1 MVDSLGSNL
10 YLPDSKFDP
19 RSEELRVTEDHLK
32 QFHDEGFFVLEQV
45 IPEQVLDDLRTEC
58 QKSLDTQIEDME
70 RVGAETLGLSH
81 KEKRYSLPCRHE
93 ESPSLEQFLFGD
105 LMMEVVGSVLS
116 PDAYL
121 FLELFV
127 VKWPRTGL
135 PFAWHQ
141 DSGYLL
147 GNPHKP
153 YLSLWCA
160 LDDMTEENGALY
172 VLPYSHTGSRAVVQ
186 HEKDKSVNDLVGY
199 QGSDPGVA
207 LPVPSGSIIA
217 LSSTTF
223 HSSGPNLTDHPR
235 RAFLASY
242 SPEPITD
249 RKGRLWNQAVPF
261 IQGGK
266 RIF

>member
-1 MVDSLGSNL
+1 MQ
-10 YLPDSKFDP
+10 
-19 RSEELRVTEDHLK
+19 VTKDDIK
-32 QFHDEGFFVLEQV
+32 QFHEEGYFVLES
-45 IPEQVLDDLRTEC
+45 IMAEQELTELRIDC
-58 QKSLDTQIEDME
+58 QKNLDLQVASME

-93 ESPSLEQFLFGD
+93 DSPCLERFLFGD
-105 LMMEVVGSVLS
+105 LMMEIIRSVLGQ
-116 PDAYL
+116 DAYL
-121 FLELFV
+121 FLELFL

-153 YLSLWCA
+153 YVSLWCA

-172 VLPYSHTGSRAVVQ
+172 VLPYSCAGSKEVVE
-186 HEKDKSVNDLVGY
+186 HKRDRKVNDLVGY
-199 QGSDPGVA
+199 HGSEPGIAV
-207 LPVPSGSIIA
+207 PVPSGSIIVM
-217 LSSTTF
+217 SSTTF
-223 HSSGPNLTDHPR
+223 HRSGANITNEAR

-249 RKGRLWNQAVPF
+249 RNGRLWNLAVPF
-261 IQGGK
+261 IEAGRRVVEPGA
-266 RIF
+266 RLP

>member
-1 MVDSLGSNL
+1 M
-10 YLPDSKFDP
+10 
-19 RSEELRVTEDHLK
+19 RVTEDDIK
-32 QFHDEGFFVLEQV
+32 QFHEEGYFVLES
-45 IPEQVLDDLRTEC
+45 IISEQDLTELRIEC
-58 QKSLDTQIEDME
+58 KKSLDLQVESME

-81 KEKRYSLPCRHE
+81 KGKRYSLPCRHE
-93 ESPSLEQFLFGD
+93 ESPCLERFLFGD
-105 LMMEVVGSVLS
+105 LMMEIVRPVLG

-127 VKWPRTGL
+127 IKWPRTGL

-153 YLSLWCA
+153 YVSLWCA

-172 VLPYSHTGSRAVVQ
+172 VLPYSRAESRGVVE
-186 HEKDKSVNDLVGY
+186 HKRDNIVNDLVGY
-199 QGSDPGVA
+199 RGSDPGIA
-207 LPVPSGSIIA
+207 IPVPSGSIIA

-223 HSSGPNLTDHPR
+223 HSSGANITDKPR

-249 RKGRLWNQAVPF
+249 RNGRLWNQAVPF
-261 IQGGK
+261 IEAGIRVVEFSAQ
-266 RIF
+266 RP

>member
-1 MVDSLGSNL
+1 
-10 YLPDSKFDP
+10 
-19 RSEELRVTEDHLK
+19 LRVTEQNSK
-32 QFHDEGFFVLEQV
+32 QFREEGYFVLESIICDQDLSGLQV
-45 IPEQVLDDLRTEC
+45 EC
-58 QKSLDTQIEDME
+58 QKYLDLQVESME
-70 RVGAETLGLSH
+70 RVGAETLGVSH
-81 KEKRYSLPCRHE
+81 KHKRYSLHCRHE
-93 ESPSLEQFLFGD
+93 ESPCLEQFLFGD
-105 LMMEVVGSVLS
+105 LLMDIVSPVLG

-127 VKWPRTGL
+127 MKWPRTGL

-153 YLSLWCA
+153 FVSLWCA

-172 VLPYSHTGSRAVVQ
+172 VLPYSRAESRGVVE
-186 HEKDKSVNDLVGY
+186 HKKDRLVNDLVGY
-199 QGSDPGVA
+199 NGSDPGIA
-207 LPVPSGSIIA
+207 LPVPSGSIIV

-223 HSSGPNLTDHPR
+223 HRSGANVTDQPR

-249 RKGRLWNQAVPF
+249 RNGRLWNQAVPF
-261 IQGGK
+261 FKAGI
-266 RIF
+266 RVVMSDEC

>member
-1 MVDSLGSNL
+1 M
-10 YLPDSKFDP
+10 
-19 RSEELRVTEDHLK
+19 RVTEDHIQ
-32 QFHDEGFFVLEQV
+32 QFNDEGFFVLEQI
-45 IPEQVLDDLRTEC
+45 IPQQVLNELRSEC
-58 QKSLDTQIEDME
+58 QKNLELQIEDME

-81 KEKRYSLPCRHE
+81 KGKRYSLPCRHQ

-105 LMMEVVGSVLS
+105 LMMDVVGSVLGAN
-116 PDAYL
+116 AYL

-127 VKWPRTGL
+127 VKWPKTGL

-147 GNPHKP
+147 SNPHKP

-172 VLPYSHTGSRAVVQ
+172 VLPHSRSESRSVVQ

-199 QGSDPGVA
+199 RGSDPGVA

-223 HSSGPNLTDHPR
+223 HSSGPNITEQPR

-242 SPEPITD
+242 SSEPITD

-261 IQGGK
+261 IQDGK
-266 RIF
+266 RVFENLGDPL